1 MEVYE
6 GWPLEQ
12 AVDYPEGHPDAVPPI
27 SPFSDVDRARLL
39 MGVLRRAGRFV
50 GEGGGPDLISRLD
63 FMLGHA
69 RRGNMPAS
77 LYETIWELRC
87 FFVEH
92 SIIDRGVSR

>member
-1 MEVYE
+1 MYDETIS
-6 GWPLEQ
+6 EQ
-12 AVDYPEGHPDAVPPI
+12 AVGYPEGHPDAVLPI
-27 SPFSDVDRARLL
+27 SSISDGDRARLL
-39 MGVLRRAGRFV
+39 MGVLRRAGQFV

-77 LYETIWELRC
+77 LYETIWELRS
-87 FFVEH
+87 FFGEH